1 MEEAKR
7 VFHHTGDQIG
17 LGARVLA
24 SVIGDA
30 SAMNMYCEE
39 NVQEYSKMTE
49 KLREFARS
57 NPHPVYSCL
66 TKGVQSKLS
75 FMTRKT
81 PEIHLKLDGVE
92 NYTSEK
98 HIPTLTGRD
107 APNETQR
114 ELLSLP
120 LRMGGLNIQMPSD
133 YSENF
138 KWSKMT
144 PEPVENVTPVLA
156 ENIQN
161 RILSDIET
169 AKEGMN
175 KAKLNSIKSKLSKQ
189 ETYALNLASE
199 KGSSSCLNAL
209 PLERYGFNLTKGGFR
224 DGLCFRYSWE
234 PINTPAK
241 CPCSQKF
248 SLAHALHCPK
258 GGYTIMRHN
267 EIRDTFANLM
277 DEVCHDVQIEP
288 MLQELQGETFDNK
301 TTCSDQESQPDIKA
315 NGLWGQRFERTIFDL
330 RIFNPLAKSCP
341 REINLIWSRRHTNTT
356 RIWKNWNMKTVS
368 AKSRTAASTRL
379 FLLALEE
386 QDPQQVESW
395 KSWQKN
401 LASRRKR
408 ATQTPSPTSGL
419 ELDSPLLRV
428 LRSA

>member
-1 MEEAKR
+1 MTEEAKR
-7 VFHHTGDQIG
+7 VFHNTGVQIG
-17 LGARVLA
+17 LSARVLA

-30 SAMNMYCEE
+30 SALNMYCEDK
-39 NVQEYSKMTE
+39 VQKYSKMTE
-49 KLREFARS
+49 KLRKFARS

-75 FMTRKT
+75 FMTRT
-81 PEIHLKLDGVE
+81 APEFHLKLDGVE
-92 NYTSEK
+92 NDISEK
-98 HIPTLTGRD
+98 LIPTLTGRD
-107 APNETQR
+107 APNDTQM

-138 KWSKMT
+138 KWSKMNS
-144 PEPVENVTPVLA
+144 EPLEKVTPVVA
-156 ENIQN
+156 KNIQN
-161 RILSDIET
+161 RILSDIKI
-169 AKEGMN
+169 AKERTN
-175 KAKLNSIKSKLSKQ
+175 KAKLHNIKSKLSEE

-199 KGSSSCLNAL
+199 KGSLSWLNAL
-209 PLERYGFNLTKGGFR
+209 LLQRYGFNLTKGGFR

-234 PINTPAK
+234 TKNTPAK

-258 GGYTIMRHN
+258 GWYTIMCHN

-277 DEVCHDVQIEP
+277 DEVCHDFQIEP
-288 MLQELQGETFDNK
+288 MLQELQGKTFDNK
-301 TTCSDQESQPDIKA
+301 TTCSDEEARPDIKA
-315 NGLWGQRFERTIFDL
+315 NGLGDEDLSERFLMWRFSTRLQRVALER
-330 RIFNPLAKSCP
+330 
-341 REINLIWSRRHTNTT
+341 SRRHTNTT
-356 RIWKNWNMKTVS
+356 RISKNWNMKTVC

-379 FLLALEE
+379 YSLALAE

-395 KSWQKN
+395 KSWQKK
-401 LASRRKR
+401 LASRRKG